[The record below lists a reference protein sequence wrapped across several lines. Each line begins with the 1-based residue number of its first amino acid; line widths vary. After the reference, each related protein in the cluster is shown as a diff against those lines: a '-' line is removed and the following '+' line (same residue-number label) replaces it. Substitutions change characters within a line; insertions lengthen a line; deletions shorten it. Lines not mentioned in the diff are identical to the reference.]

1 MNVRPIQLILIVL
14 VISLLVLYFNRLR
27 SGILDRVVILL
38 FAVAGIT
45 MAAIPDVTMKLA
57 ELVGVG
63 RGADLFMYLALIG
76 IAFFGLVIYS
86 KLRDLES
93 TMADLARTVAVRTPH
108 RPAAGSSS
116 GSEETSD

>member
-27 SGILDRVVILL
+27 SGILDRVVILF
-38 FAVAGIT
+38 FAVAGII

-57 ELVGVG
+57 ALVGVG
-63 RGADLFMYLALIG
+63 RGADLFMYIALIG

-86 KLRDLES
+86 KLRELES
-93 TMADLARTVAVRTPH
+93 TMAHLARTVAVQAPH
-108 RPAAGSSS
+108 RPPADSSS
-116 GSEETSD
+116 ASEETSD